1 MPRKESEH
9 MKRTTVIR
17 VENAN
22 QLLATVYDLVG
33 AGFKSDQKY
42 WDYVL
47 AQHTFENLNVKYVTV
62 KHGRIQLLKDQE
74 FYFYVLSDK
83 EDMAT
88 AKIIDF
94 ADLDRE
100 PSELFRK
107 SLFKELT
114 HYDWVAIILT
124 VWAFATIY
132 FAFKNGSLTTM
143 LFGGIDLGIVIAIW
157 LIKGVTYYLKT
168 KS

>member
-1 MPRKESEH
+1 

-17 VENAN
+17 VENAH

-33 AGFKSDQKY
+33 AGFKDHHKY
-42 WDYVL
+42 WDYTM
-47 AQHTFENLNVKYVTV
+47 AQHMFDKLDVKYVTV
-62 KHGRIQLLKDQE
+62 KHGRIELLKDKE
-74 FYFYVLSDK
+74 FYFYVLSGK

-114 HYDWVAIILT
+114 RYDWVAIILT
-124 VWAFATIY
+124 VWAFTTIY
-132 FAFKNGSLTTM
+132 FAFKNDSLTTM